1 MDCAIQGKKIGY
13 CDKAVVYDEQP
24 TTFRQSWD
32 QRLRWSKGFYQVD
45 REYTLPLLKGCFRRG
60 RLGTS
65 CYDMFVTVAPGM
77 LLTLSL
83 IHI

>member
-1 MDCAIQGKKIGY
+1 MAGNRIVPVRE
-13 CDKAVVYDEQP
+13 AVFYDEQP
-24 TTFRQSWD
+24 VTFKQSWD

-65 CYDMFVTVAPGM
+65 CYDMFVTVRPACCSPC
-77 LLTLSL
+77 
-83 IHI
+83 